1 MRIERRRSA
10 SQIALPKV
18 IYSIA
23 GLVLI
28 LMILTSVW
36 TYYSINNLLRVTQD
50 RREHALIKGIAVAVS
65 DPIVTR
71 DYTEL
76 ESRLV
81 DTLANENMLAVA
93 ITDSKGNVILNLAK
107 SKTNPGESNLVFDQ
121 TFINPPLN
129 TSSDLVKTQDGGV
142 VTLWYKVRAGVVL
155 GWLRIEMSTQ
165 TEDQILNTLQRNIT
179 LSVALVFLALISI
192 IIVIMRRFFRVIEAG
207 ENALIESNDLLANAA
222 YIDELTKLP
231 NRSALIPLL
240 EQAISSCHQQG
251 GLLAVCFLDLDGFK
265 LVNDRLGHTAG
276 DEVLIEVA
284 QRLRATIRGDD
295 AVMRLGGDE
304 FVLLLGGIQT
314 QQESHYLLRRVLTAL
329 QKPIRLPHDK
339 VTIGASIGVTLY
351 PFDNSSPAEM
361 VEHADE
367 AMYEAKKQGKNSWH
381 FHKNM
386 PPVENKS

>member
-18 IYSIA
+18 IYTIS

-28 LMILTSVW
+28 LMIFTSVW

-50 RREHALIKGIAVAVS
+50 RREQALIKGVAVAIS

-81 DTLANENMLAVA
+81 DTLANENMLSVTV
-93 ITDSKGNVILNLAK
+93 TDTKGNVILNLAK
-107 SKTNPGESNLVFDQ
+107 SKTNSGEVSLVFDQ
-121 TFINPPLN
+121 PFISPPVN
-129 TSSDLVKTQDGGV
+129 TTSDLVKTQDSGV
-142 VTLWYKVRAGVVL
+142 VTLWYQVRAGVVL

-165 TEDQILNTLQRNIT
+165 TDDQILNTLQRNII

-207 ENALIESNDLLANAA
+207 ENALIESNDLLASAA
-222 YIDELTKLP
+222 YVDALTKLP

-240 EQAISSCHQQG
+240 EQAISNCHQQG
-251 GLLAVCFLDLDGFK
+251 GLLAICFLDLDGFK
-265 LVNDRLGHTAG
+265 QVNDSLGHTAG

-295 AVMRLGGDE
+295 AVIRLGGDE
-304 FVLLLGGIQT
+304 FVMLLGGIQT
-314 QQESHYLLRRVLTAL
+314 QQESHYLLRRVLTAI
-329 QKPIRLPHDK
+329 QKPIKLQHDK

-351 PFDNSSPAEM
+351 PFDNSTPAEM

-367 AMYEAKKQGKNSWH
+367 AMYEAKKHGKNGWH

-386 PPVENKS
+386 PLLEKKV